1 MKANL
6 TQRFCAGA
14 VGALLSATLGW
25 VLLVSP
31 LGHWFAN
38 FSYDAPF
45 ALRPDIA
52 VKEAVVVLMDEQS
65 HTQLQ
70 QAPEGR
76 WDRALHIALIGE
88 LAARRASAVVFDI
101 LFDEPWPKK
110 GVDEALAAA
119 IRDHGRVVIAMRC
132 ERSGGQ
138 GMPIVS
144 RPIRPV
150 EPIASAA
157 AWGFYKLPAGTDSTV
172 RQHYSDPVFTNLAW
186 QAAALLGQAPP
197 DFDRDRWINY
207 YGPPRT
213 IPHVSYSQVLETN
226 ALPADFFTG
235 KVVFVGMA
243 PVIGYHG
250 SSSED
255 EFGTPYTR
263 WTGFRSPGAEIH
275 ATAFV
280 NLVRRDWLTR
290 LSPLAECSVLTLLGL
305 AFGFGLVRLRPVTAF
320 ACAMAVFV
328 GLPLV
333 AILLVWQEHL
343 WFSWAIPA
351 GIQLP
356 AALGW
361 ALVVWRSRQQP
372 VAQPVPERPPQELPT
387 IPDHTVLRCIG
398 QGSYGEVWLARSVM
412 GTYRAIK
419 VIRRRNFESETPFE
433 REFAGIR
440 HFEPISRTY
449 EGFVDIL
456 QVGQN
461 EAAGFFYCVME
472 LADDPLLGQQINPDT
487 YQPRT
492 LASESAKRGPLPP
505 RECAEIGLRL
515 SEALAHLHE
524 QGLVH
529 RDIKPSNIVFI
540 NGVPKLADIGL
551 VAVATQAQSYVGTE
565 GFIPPEG
572 PGTPQA
578 DLYSMGKVLYEISM
592 GRDRRLFPELPT
604 ELGQRPESELLLQL
618 NEIILKACAKPTR
631 RRYLSA
637 RKMHEDLDRLLGKG
651 PIAKGRRTASPRSPR
666 KREESE

>member
-1 MKANL
+1 LKANL
-6 TQRFCAGA
+6 IQSLRAGA
-14 VGALLSATLGW
+14 VGALLSTILGW
-25 VLLVSP
+25 VFLVSP

-52 VKEAVVVLMDEQS
+52 VNEAVVVLMDEQS

-70 QAPEGR
+70 QPPEGR
-76 WDRALHIALIGE
+76 WDRALHIPLIRE

-101 LFDEPWPKK
+101 LFDEPWPTK

-138 GMPIVS
+138 GMPIKSEVK
-144 RPIRPV
+144 RPV

-157 AWGFYKLPAGTDSTV
+157 AWGFYELPSGTDSTV

-197 DFDRDRWINY
+197 DFDRERWINY

-226 ALPADFFTG
+226 ALPADFFTDR
-235 KVVFVGMA
+235 VVFVGMA

-250 SSSED
+250 SGSED
-255 EFGTPYTR
+255 EFVTPYTR
-263 WTGFRSPGAEIH
+263 WTGLRSPGAEIH

-290 LSPLAECSVLTLLGL
+290 LSPLVECSVLTLLGL
-305 AFGFGLVRLRPVTAF
+305 AFGFGLVRLRPVAAF
-320 ACAMAVFV
+320 VCALASFV
-328 GLPLV
+328 GLPLL
-333 AILLVWQEHL
+333 ATLLVWTQHL
-343 WFSWAIPA
+343 WFGWAIA
-351 GIQLP
+351 VGIQLP
-356 AALGW
+356 AALVW
-361 ALVVWRSRQQP
+361 TVVWQSRQPP
-372 VAQPVPERPPQELPT
+372 VVRQFPGEVPQETPS

-398 QGSYGEVWLARSVM
+398 QGSYGEVWLARNVM

-419 VIRRRNFESETPFE
+419 VIHRKNFESETPFE

-440 HFEPISRTY
+440 HFEPISRTH

-456 QVGQN
+456 QVGQS
-461 EAAGFFYCVME
+461 EPAGFFYYVME
-472 LADDPLLGQQINPDT
+472 LADDPLLGQQINPET
-487 YQPRT
+487 YTSKT
-492 LASESAKRGPLPP
+492 LARESAKRGPLPP
-505 RECAEIGLRL
+505 KECVQIGLRL

-529 RDIKPSNIVFI
+529 RDIKPSNIVYI
-540 NGVPKLADIGL
+540 SGIPKLADIGL
-551 VAVATQAQSYVGTE
+551 VAAITEARSHVGTE

-578 DLYSMGKVLYEISM
+578 DLYSLGKALYEISM

-604 ELGQRPESELLLQL
+604 DLEESPKQELLLQL
-618 NEIILKACAKPTR
+618 NEIILKACAKQTR
-631 RRYLSA
+631 KRYLSA
-637 RKMHEDLDRLLGKG
+637 RKTHEDLNRLLGNE
-651 PIAKGRRTASPRSPR
+651 PIAKDRRTASPRPPR